1 METGVC
7 CIEKMLIRSRRY
19 LITALHFPIKQQMN
33 RWQHVWMSR
42 KRWRPARSTRF
53 RSMHRT
59 ARTIHSKNY
68 LRNISDI
75 QISALQS
82 NGMFRWLEKACP
94 QSNFSLNISRKA
106 STGFPYVRRCEKL
119 HISKTCRC
127 VWTDCC
133 SRLLKKSQS
142 WNRFNCLRTGD
153 GSRKILAGVKVSE
166 TEMNDKAACVR
177 CEEAIE

>member
-1 METGVC
+1 MNVPQKME
-7 CIEKMLIRSRRY
+7 
-19 LITALHFPIKQQMN
+19 A
-33 RWQHVWMSR
+33 
-42 KRWRPARSTRF
+42 
-53 RSMHRT
+53 
-59 ARTIHSKNY
+59 
-68 LRNISDI
+68 
-75 QISALQS
+75 SALNTVSIYAQDGQNYTFKKLLAEYQRYPDLCAAIKRNVPLIGES
-82 NGMFRWLEKACP
+82 MPAIKLFIEH
-94 QSNFSLNISRKA
+94 I
-106 STGFPYVRRCEKL
+106 RRCEKL